1 MKQIIIVMLLAVL
14 GLAGTARDRL
24 YIEDFSIA
32 QGETKQIAIML
43 QNDTVYSGF
52 QTDLCLP
59 EGLVVTQEDGEYIVD
74 LTDRADRDHTV
85 STHLQP
91 DGSLRIFVAAMSMP
105 PFSGNSG
112 AVALVEVRAQAEVK
126 GEARLQGS
134 IAVEQNGD
142 MHYMADCTARINGG
156 SGHGPVAGDVN
167 GDGNVDVADV
177 NIIINITL
185 GKAHAA
191 SCSGNP
197 DVTNDNVVDVADVN
211 AVINA
216 MLGKE

>member
-24 YIEDFSIA
+24 YIEDFSLA

-112 AVALVEVRAQAEVK
+112 AVALVEMRAQAEVK

-142 MHYMADCTARINGG
+142 MHYMADCTTRVNGG
-156 SGHGPVAGDVN
+156 SGPGPVAGDVT
-167 GDGNVDVADV
+167 GDG
-177 NIIINITL
+177 
-185 GKAHAA
+185 
-191 SCSGNP
+191 
-197 DVTNDNVVDVADVN
+197 
-211 AVINA
+211 
-216 MLGKE
+216 

>member
-1 MKQIIIVMLLAVL
+1 MCPAAK
-14 GLAGTARDRL
+14 
-24 YIEDFSIA
+24 
-32 QGETKQIAIML
+32 AI
-43 QNDTVYSGF
+43 TS
-52 QTDLCLP
+52 
-59 EGLVVTQEDGEYIVD
+59 
-74 LTDRADRDHTV
+74 R
-85 STHLQP
+85 
-91 DGSLRIFVAAMSMP
+91 GSKAMSMP